1 MQNHVRVIDIS
12 KEEIFG
18 LDFSH
23 IHGEIQKA
31 ESDRKILDSEMNSWE
46 ITFSDYMSDPRP
58 LPSIPEVTAW
68 VNGSVDAGIPWFYFL
83 RTGIRPQSLLLLL
96 ACGAKA
102 TALSPD
108 GPYLIDVNR
117 FKAFVSQ
124 NLCNLKGYVEKNGL
138 PSESSNRIANAVMRV
153 VREIIQVPDE

>member
-102 TALSPD
+102 TAPSPD

-124 NLCNLKGYVEKNGL
+124 NLCNLKGYVDKNGL
-138 PSESSNRIANAVMRV
+138 PNESSNRIANAVMRV
-153 VREIIQVPDE
+153 VREFIQVPDE